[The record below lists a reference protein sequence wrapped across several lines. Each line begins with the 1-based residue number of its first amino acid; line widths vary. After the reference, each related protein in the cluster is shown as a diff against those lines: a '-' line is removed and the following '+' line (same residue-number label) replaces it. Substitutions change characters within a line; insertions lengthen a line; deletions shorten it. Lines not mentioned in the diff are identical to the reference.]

1 MANSSLNL
9 ADDKVKYSKFL
20 SSLFCS
26 TSIIGLSIL
35 CLLNNL
41 TFDIYSAG
49 MLLKTVIPASFCF
62 WFLGYAMGH
71 ILDDYHGQTQTVKKI
86 EMTNDDAAYEIPS
99 MFTMD
104 TPIAD
109 DEFGDL

>member
-1 MANSSLNL
+1 
-9 ADDKVKYSKFL
+9 
-20 SSLFCS
+20 
-26 TSIIGLSIL
+26 
-35 CLLNNL
+35 
-41 TFDIYSAG
+41 
-49 MLLKTVIPASFCF
+49 
-62 WFLGYAMGH
+62 MGH